1 MSIIVPNYLPIIL
14 KYFKYFKKTKTKTK
28 TKKNA
33 VRSTASDIIRLHKL
47 KNVS

>member
-14 KYFKYFKKTKTKTK
+14 KYFKYFKKTKTK
-28 TKKNA
+28 KNA
-33 VRSTASDIIRLHKL
+33 VRSTASDIIRLPKL

>member
-28 TKKNA
+28 KNA
-33 VRSTASDIIRLHKL
+33 VRSTASDIIRLPKL